1 MIRVVGTSELE
12 KKLYWYKAK
21 VVKIVDAD
29 TVDLMVSLGLHSYS
43 EERFRLR
50 GIDAWEVRGKEREK
64 GLLAK
69 ARVEELTPVDSEVWI
84 ETYKD
89 KEGKYGRFLADIYFE
104 HEEPR
109 MLVNLCD
116 LLVEEGHAEEVNY

>member
-69 ARVEELTPVDSEVWI
+69 ARVEELTEPPVQLVSQGHTPMLIGVSLKCQSE
-84 ETYKD
+84 
-89 KEGKYGRFLADIYFE
+89 
-104 HEEPR
+104 
-109 MLVNLCD
+109 
-116 LLVEEGHAEEVNY
+116 